1 MAYFKKHKTKQKKK
15 IQRYAN
21 TYIIIEKKLI
31 TQFKTII
38 IIDHTFT

>member
-31 TQFKTII
+31 TQFKT
-38 IIDHTFT
+38 